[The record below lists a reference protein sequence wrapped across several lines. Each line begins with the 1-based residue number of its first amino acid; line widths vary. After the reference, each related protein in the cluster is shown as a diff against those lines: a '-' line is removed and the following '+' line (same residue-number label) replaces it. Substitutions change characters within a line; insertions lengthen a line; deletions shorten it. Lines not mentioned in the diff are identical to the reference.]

1 MALDFSKIHEAVAA
15 KEKRAKDKL
24 DKYNAEIDQEI
35 SDFISAFSSEEFE
48 TWLEKSIIDTLDCDK
63 EPALL
68 MRFHMFEDV
77 SAKLTIEIRLND
89 EEYELQSEYI
99 IYDRD
104 HKDLTDEALKV
115 QKRMYEK
122 IRPKFEKRLKK
133 LEILTSK
140 PNINEQHDLS
150 GRYKH
155 AYISCRYE
163 LTLPTK

>member
-1 MALDFSKIHEAVAA
+1 MALNFGKIHEAVVA

-48 TWLEKSIIDTLDCDK
+48 TWLEKSIVDTLDCDK
-63 EPALL
+63 EPELL

-77 SAKLTIEIRLND
+77 NAKLTIEISLND
-89 EEYELQSEYI
+89 NEYEMYSEYT

-140 PNINEQHDLS
+140 PNINEQLDLS

-155 AYISCRYE
+155 AYIECRYK
-163 LTLPTK
+163 LILQ

>member
-1 MALDFSKIHEAVAA
+1 MALDFNKIHDAVVA

-77 SAKLTIEIRLND
+77 SAKLTIEIHLN
-89 EEYELQSEYI
+89 EES
-99 IYDRD
+99 
-104 HKDLTDEALKV
+104 
-115 QKRMYEK
+115 
-122 IRPKFEKRLKK
+122 
-133 LEILTSK
+133 LTS
-140 PNINEQHDLS
+140 Q
-150 GRYKH
+150 
-155 AYISCRYE
+155 
-163 LTLPTK
+163 T

>member
-89 EEYELQSEYI
+89 EEYYMQSEYI
-99 IYDRD
+99 IYDKD

-122 IRPKFEKRLKK
+122 IRPKFEKQLKK

-140 PNINEQHDLS
+140 PNIKEQSDLA

-155 AYISCRYE
+155 AYISCYYK
-163 LTLPTK
+163 LILQ